1 MKRAKT
7 RGDSRARL
15 VQTTAQLMRVQGY
28 HATGLNQI
36 VEESQAPKGSL
47 YHFFPQG
54 KEELATEALGLAS
67 EQGLGRLREL
77 FTNHRLKDALAMLV
91 EKAIADLE
99 ETNYQHGCPIATVA
113 LETVACDPLQKKCG
127 EFFRKAISLLE
138 QGMVREGVPPE
149 KAPALAM
156 MAFASYEGALLL
168 SRTLRSPEPL
178 RQVAGQIKAHIKAM
192 LAS

>member
-1 MKRAKT
+1 MEA
-7 RGDSRARL
+7 
-15 VQTTAQLMRVQGY
+15 TAQLMRVQGY

-54 KEELATEALGLAS
+54 KEELAAEALSLSAGRML
-67 EQGLGRLREL
+67 ERLRDL
-77 FTNHRLKDALAMLV
+77 FTHHRLKDALSMLV

-99 ETNYQHGCPIATVA
+99 ASDYQLGCPLAVVA
-113 LETVACDPLQKKCG
+113 LETVGIRPLQDKCG
-127 EFFRKAISLLE
+127 HFFEKAIKLLE
-138 QGMVREGVPPE
+138 EGMIREGVPAD
-149 KAPALAM
+149 KAPQLAM

-178 RQVAGQIKAHIKAM
+178 RQMATQFKSYVKAALM
-192 LAS
+192 S